1 MFNFSSFF
9 FMVEHV
15 VNYANLN
22 EPDALASTSEQSTS
36 NMGLAPK
43 FIDTINPLMK
53 FSNDDL
59 VAMNDDV
66 NDLIES
72 DSSDDDDEDDDGSND
87 VDLGR
92 ESTDLRNIL
101 FIC

>member
-1 MFNFSSFF
+1 MI
-9 FMVEHV
+9 EHV

-22 EPDALASTSEQSTS
+22 EPDVLASTSEQSTS
-36 NMGLAPK
+36 SPK
-43 FIDTINPLMK
+43 FIDTINPLLK

-59 VAMNDDV
+59 DAMNEDV

-92 ESTDLRNIL
+92 ESTNLWNIL
-101 FIC
+101 YILWFFHELLSIYSND